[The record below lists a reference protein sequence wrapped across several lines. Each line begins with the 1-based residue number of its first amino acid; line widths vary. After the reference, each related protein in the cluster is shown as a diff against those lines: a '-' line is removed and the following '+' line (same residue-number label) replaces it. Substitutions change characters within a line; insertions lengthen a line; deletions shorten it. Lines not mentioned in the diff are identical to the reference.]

1 MSIARSRRG
10 LSNMSKRVVIR
21 HFMHD
26 CSQLAVIESPE
37 LDRKLVL
44 FIFLFFIFFY
54 FFWFLFKRMLEFH
67 FYFLY
72 NLIKSPIFKF
82 VLFIYLFFSIYSFL
96 FIYSNTFPFFF
107 CFFFLFFFLFFFF
120 FFFSSSS
127 FLPFISNKFFK
138 NHSRFLTSSFI
149 ALLIMSA
156 KIEFIKT
163 PAAPKPPV
171 ASTKTGVRTTDVSIL
186 LYWPLILDFFINP
199 SIGPKLVVLFC
210 FFLFCSIARLV
221 SMHVAYWSE
230 RLSRYSCRSSCDGW
244 FQCDATAR

>member
-37 LDRKLVL
+37 LDRKLV
-44 FIFLFFIFFY
+44 FIFLFLFFIFIFY
-54 FFWFLFKRMLEFH
+54 FFWFLFKRMLKFH

-82 VLFIYLFFSIYSFL
+82 VLFSYLFIFFYLFIFIYLFKHVSFSLLSISSSL
-96 FIYSNTFPFFF
+96 FP
-107 CFFFLFFFLFFFF
+107 LFFFF
-120 FFFSSSS
+120 SSS

-210 FFLFCSIARLV
+210 FFSFLFNRTIGLNACRLLV
-221 SMHVAYWSE
+221 GKTITILMPII
-230 RLSRYSCRSSCDGW
+230 L
-244 FQCDATAR
+244 

>member
-1 MSIARSRRG
+1 
-10 LSNMSKRVVIR
+10 
-21 HFMHD
+21 
-26 CSQLAVIESPE
+26 
-37 LDRKLVL
+37 
-44 FIFLFFIFFY
+44 
-54 FFWFLFKRMLEFH
+54 MLKFH

-82 VLFIYLFFSIYSFL
+82 VLFIYFFL
-96 FIYSNTFPFFF
+96 FIHFYLFIQTRFLFSFVYFFF
-107 CFFFLFFFLFFFF
+107 SFSSFFFF
-120 FFFSSSS
+120 SSS

-210 FFLFCSIARLV
+210 FFSFLFNRTIGLNACRLLV
-221 SMHVAYWSE
+221 GKTITILMPII
-230 RLSRYSCRSSCDGW
+230 L
-244 FQCDATAR
+244 